1 MSVVLVL
8 PFGLNQRKCIIHY
21 VSHTQP
27 WYPGT
32 ADSAPHWHYVSCGL
46 TDLHGDARVHPP
58 ATSPEAA
65 SGYGFELSFR

>member
-1 MSVVLVL
+1 MFVVLVP
-8 PFGLNQRKCIIHY
+8 PFSVNHGKYIIQ
-21 VSHTQP
+21 S

-65 SGYGFELSFR
+65 SGYGFELTFR